1 MALDNHIELLSGV
14 ALFELVERDALRLM
28 AFAAD
33 TRRLREGEYLFREGE
48 RSDGGYVVVSGSLA
62 TTKAASDTE
71 MVAGRGALI
80 GRTAL
85 FLRIKRPVSAVARE
99 RSEVLR
105 ISPTLM
111 KRMLEEFPSAAH
123 AIREAMADDLDD
135 LSADLARAHRILSAV
150 DAPRGGSG
158 ISPDRDRE

>member
-1 MALDNHIELLSGV
+1 MSLDGHIALLSGV

-33 TRRLREGEYLFREGE
+33 SRRLRAGEFLFHEGE

-62 TTKAASDTE
+62 TTKTGSEAE
-71 MVAGRGALI
+71 MIAGPGALI
-80 GRTAL
+80 GHTAL

-111 KRMLEEFPSAAH
+111 KRMLEEFPNAAH
-123 AIREAMADDLDD
+123 AIRDAMAEDLDD
-135 LSADLARAHRILSAV
+135 LSADLARAHRMLAAV
-150 DAPRGGSG
+150 DEPRGAKGVPS
-158 ISPDRDRE
+158 DRDRE